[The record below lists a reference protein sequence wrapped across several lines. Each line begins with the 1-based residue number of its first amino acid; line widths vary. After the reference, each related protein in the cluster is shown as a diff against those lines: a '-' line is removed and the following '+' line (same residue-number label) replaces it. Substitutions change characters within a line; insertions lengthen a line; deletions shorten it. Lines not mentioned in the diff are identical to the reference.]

1 MANTFWVSCHNFTL
15 IILQNKHLGRVI
27 SELGAWVCA
36 CAARSPGALMEVA
49 NSLVKIAR
57 ACDEAART
65 LPSAAKLDADLLG
78 WPGLIS
84 KRQPL
89 NTSVIRK

>member
-1 MANTFWVSCHNFTL
+1 MLTEVIFFMSYHNST
-15 IILQNKHLGRVI
+15 GRVV

-78 WPGLIS
+78 WPGLVS